1 MISTFR
7 KKRIVIQ
14 ETLGEKLCKLRLA
27 KNWSYEKAAKE
38 SCIARHYLEA
48 LEKSRYDEIP
58 GEVYSINFI
67 KTYSTAL
74 GFSPKKALE
83 LYRTER
89 HVTTKQVH
97 SHTGTTLNRI
107 TSFIM
112 TPKALRLA
120 SICMAVLSMI
130 SYIVYQMYTTIA
142 PPPLVIV
149 SPLDSVEVHKLT
161 ITIVGKTTKEASVTI
176 NNEPAIVKEDGS
188 FNEKILLGEGLNL
201 VVIKAKRKHGKE
213 RMVVRRILVDLS
225 LFGRATDLKFE
236 AQSENKLEIRPHTQ
250 IKNQTSKCNSKC
262 KNIRLNFLTW
272 IFDLI

>member
-1 MISTFR
+1 
-7 KKRIVIQ
+7 
-14 ETLGEKLCKLRLA
+14 
-27 KNWSYEKAAKE
+27 
-38 SCIARHYLEA
+38 
-48 LEKSRYDEIP
+48 
-58 GEVYSINFI
+58 
-67 KTYSTAL
+67 
-74 GFSPKKALE
+74 
-83 LYRTER
+83 
-89 HVTTKQVH
+89 
-97 SHTGTTLNRI
+97 
-107 TSFIM
+107 M

-225 LFGRATDLKFE
+225 LFGRATDPKFE